1 MILYFCSKGGI
12 KIFSECFPEY
22 CTNKTEPKLSLNLVP
37 KLKQQDQACD
47 DIENCKMTE
56 IFPFLYLGNESDAK
70 DLDKLDELK
79 IYHILNVT
87 KNIPFYDQNQEKS
100 KKFFFKRISVNDSTG
115 ESLMEHFDEAFS
127 FIGKFLSTNVPGML
141 F

>member
-1 MILYFCSKGGI
+1 M
-12 KIFSECFPEY
+12 
-22 CTNKTEPKLSLNLVP
+22 P
-37 KLKQQDQACD
+37 KLKQQDQACE

-70 DLDKLDELK
+70 DLDKLDELG

-87 KNIPFYDQNQEKS
+87 KNIPFYDQNKEKS
-100 KKFFFKRISVNDSTG
+100 KKFFFNRISVNDSTG
-115 ESLMEHFDEAFS
+115 ESLMEHFDEAFY
-127 FIGKFLSTNVPGML
+127 FIGKYLSTHEIILL